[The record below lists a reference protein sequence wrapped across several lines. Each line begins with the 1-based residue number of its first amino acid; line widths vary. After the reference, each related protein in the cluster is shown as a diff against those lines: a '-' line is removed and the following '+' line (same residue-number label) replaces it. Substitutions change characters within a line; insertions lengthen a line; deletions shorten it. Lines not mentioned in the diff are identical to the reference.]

1 MFEIA
6 VKVPVWNIEAVCGY
20 KPITTFQNDFSV
32 ADAFGTSAVT
42 DTFKRAFEEW
52 KGNYKYLTELVMVLN
67 HKIWQWFEKNAALAA
82 MYNVFWEIADQYAL
96 NNLKGEELD
105 YFYRVT
111 DLKETERLITSPQQI
126 KI

>member
-20 KPITTFQNDFSV
+20 KPITTFWNDFSV
-32 ADAFGTSAVT
+32 ADAFGTSAVA
-42 DTFKRAFEEW
+42 DTFKRAFAEW

-82 MYNVFWEIADQYAL
+82 MYNDFWEIADQYAL

-105 YFYRVT
+105 
-111 DLKETERLITSPQQI
+111 D
-126 KI
+126 